1 MNVVRAWYVRLV
13 TLNVPQYSDLV
24 SSPPKSLHFIIV
36 TYHKATTVISNEK
49 KDSMFVHIK
58 EVAICDVAM
67 AGSFPILKSSSL
79 PYFCLCEPANEIK
92 ANDTK

>member
-49 KDSMFVHIK
+49 NMKTKGFNVCFCQK
-58 EVAICDVAM
+58 VAM
-67 AGSFPILKSSSL
+67 CCNGWIISYSQVQ
-79 PYFCLCEPANEIK
+79 
-92 ANDTK
+92 